1 MENAS
6 LTDMTFGLN

>member
-6 LTDMTFGLN
+6 LTDRHFHV